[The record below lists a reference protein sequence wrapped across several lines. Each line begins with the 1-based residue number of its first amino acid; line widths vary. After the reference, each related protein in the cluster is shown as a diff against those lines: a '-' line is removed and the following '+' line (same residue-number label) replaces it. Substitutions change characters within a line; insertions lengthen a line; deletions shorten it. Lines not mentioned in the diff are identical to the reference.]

1 MEELAAIKNR
11 SRNMI
16 MPAIVLLALTGA
28 VISGVTGWPSWVTAF
43 FSAEAVVAVIIH
55 ASGGKLKK
63 YSSIILTVISWLG
76 FAVYAYFRG
85 GVTYVMPV
93 MFLVVFVFSL
103 YDSFAVNM
111 IGVMAVVLMMI
122 IYGYILKLDSEW
134 PPLFVVT
141 EFASLLLLQYLS
153 IVRQSYEE
161 KKNKRLD
168 ESIEKLKDAQS
179 AKDDFLANVSHELR
193 TPLNTIV
200 GVSSDLAGQDLPA
213 DAKQAALDILMAGR
227 NLTFLVADIVDFSE
241 LEGDR
246 VHVQNDRYSISSV
259 INDLVNMA
267 GAWNSEKH
275 LEIIVDIS
283 SDMPSELIGDSMKI
297 YRVILNVLN
306 NAIKFTRYG
315 GVCAEISFRKEEYG
329 GNLCVKVKDTGI
341 GMSEDEIARLNDVYN
356 QADTGRGRT
365 EGGVGLGLPIARK
378 LTAYMNG
385 FIHVESVK
393 GEGSEFMIT
402 IPQGVADDT
411 PIVTVNDAA
420 KKKILFY
427 INTEKYRNASVRD
440 WFLQSSQHMAKLLK
454 LDATRCGSVQELKRR
469 TENERYTHV
478 FTGYEE
484 YIEHKDI
491 FDSLAL
497 RMSIGVIVDDE
508 DDLNMM
514 HEGVYFVL
522 KPFHVFAI
530 AAALNGTKNTSST
543 FGKRNEGGFVIKDAR
558 VLAVDDSP
566 MNLKVVEHFLAHYGI
581 SIDMASDG
589 PSAVEK
595 TKKIRYD
602 LIFLDHM
609 MPGMDGVQT
618 LREIR
623 AIRGNSKESVPVVAL
638 TANAVGGA
646 REMLMGEGFDDYIA
660 KPIER
665 SQMERVLRKFLK
677 NKMEKAKAPAVVKPA
692 PRRVEHF
699 MPADPLAALSPEFID
714 TDIGLGFFD
723 GNKEDYTDILKA
735 YLKEGPEKIK
745 TLSETLKADDIDL
758 YRITVHALKSGSK
771 NIGAMKLFEMAKQS
785 EAAAKAGNALLV
797 REKHEPMIKYLEEVL
812 SDIRNAF
819 GIEEKEETSEKE
831 TLEKETSEK
840 EADETEIP
848 EELINKLKEAVM
860 EFDPTECENVLAK
873 IPEGALKDVR
883 KYVAGFDFEAAMNRL
898 KEL

>member
-1 MEELAAIKNR
+1 MEELAAIKSR
-11 SRNMI
+11 SRNLI
-16 MPAIVLLALTGA
+16 MPAIVLLLLTGA

-63 YSSIILTVISWLG
+63 YGSVILAVIAWLG
-76 FAVYAYFRG
+76 FAVFAYFKG

-103 YDSFAVNM
+103 YDSFAVNL
-111 IGVMAVVLMMI
+111 IGVMAVFLMI
-122 IYGYILKLDSEW
+122 IVYIFILKLDSEW

-141 EFASLLLLQYLS
+141 EFTSLLMLQYLS
-153 IVRQSYEE
+153 IARQSYEE

-168 ESIEKLKDAQS
+168 ESIEKLKAAQS

-213 DAKQAALDILMAGR
+213 GAKEAALDILMAGR

-241 LEGDR
+241 LEGDK

-267 GAWNSEKH
+267 GAWNSEKN

-283 SDMPSELIGDSMKI
+283 SDMPSELIGDSLKI

-306 NAIKFTRYG
+306 NAIKFTRDG
-315 GVCAEISFRKEEYG
+315 GVCAEISFRREEYG

-341 GMSEDEIARLNDVYN
+341 GMSEDEIAHLNDVYN
-356 QADTGRGRT
+356 QADTGRGRS

-402 IPQGVADDT
+402 IPQAVADET
-411 PIVTVNDAA
+411 PIVTVNDLAR
-420 KKKILFY
+420 KKILFY
-427 INTEKYRNASVRD
+427 IDTEKYRNASVRD
-440 WFLQSSQHMAKLLK
+440 WFLQSSQHMVSLLK

-484 YIEHKDI
+484 YVEHKDI
-491 FDSLAL
+491 FDSLASK
-497 RMSIGVIVDDE
+497 MSIGVIVDGE

-514 HEGVYFVL
+514 HDGVYFVF
-522 KPFHVFAI
+522 KPFHVFSI
-530 AAALNGTKNTSST
+530 AAALNGTENTSST
-543 FGKRNEGGFVIKDAR
+543 FGQRNEGGFVVKDAR
-558 VLAVDDSP
+558 VLVVDDSP
-566 MNLKVVEHFLAHYGI
+566 MNLKVVERFLSHYGI

-589 PSAVEK
+589 QSAVEK

-602 LIFLDHM
+602 LIFMDHM

-623 AIRGNSKESVPVVAL
+623 TIRGNSREIVPVVAL
-638 TANAVGGA
+638 TANALVGA
-646 REMLMGEGFDDYIA
+646 QEMYLNEGFVAYIS
-660 KPIER
+660 KPVKAADLENC
-665 SQMERVLRKFLK
+665 LLKFL
-677 NKMEKAKAPAVVKPA
+677 
-692 PRRVEHF
+692 
-699 MPADPLAALSPEFID
+699 PEDKI
-714 TDIGLGFFD
+714 
-723 GNKEDYTDILKA
+723 NKESN
-735 YLKEGPEKIK
+735 G
-745 TLSETLKADDIDL
+745 
-758 YRITVHALKSGSK
+758 
-771 NIGAMKLFEMAKQS
+771 
-785 EAAAKAGNALLV
+785 
-797 REKHEPMIKYLEEVL
+797 
-812 SDIRNAF
+812 
-819 GIEEKEETSEKE
+819 
-831 TLEKETSEK
+831 
-840 EADETEIP
+840 
-848 EELINKLKEAVM
+848 
-860 EFDPTECENVLAK
+860 
-873 IPEGALKDVR
+873 
-883 KYVAGFDFEAAMNRL
+883 
-898 KEL
+898 